1 MKHSQKFL
9 QQRKLIMALPLL
21 ITPFITMIFW
31 ALGGGQVTPSQATPL
46 AGLNLDLPSAH
57 FLNKPETDKLA
68 LYEEMQRDAEKF
80 QDAQENDPYYDL
92 NALSTSL
99 SEKDSSTD
107 ENDTLPH
114 PNKLPHRL
122 KSIDPNEE
130 RVNRKLEELYAE
142 LNKSPQPETM
152 TPVTQPTPDNNQFS
166 QDVDKL
172 ERMMER
178 MHPQLSED
186 PEMQQIDQVL
196 EKILDIQHPER
207 VKEKIQR
214 QSPRIEK
221 KVTSFTTPFDE
232 SWLGTEQSGNTQG
245 SVQPNGFFDL
255 DLQQTQQKKESAIQ
269 AVIHD
274 TQEIISG
281 AIVKMRLQTDLYLNG
296 NQIPKDQ
303 FIYGIA
309 SLSGERLKISISS
322 IQMNNQMIPVS
333 MSVTDLDGLEGIY
346 MPGAIARDAAREAT
360 DQAVQGIE
368 FLSMSP
374 SFGAQ
379 AASAGMQAAKGFL
392 GKKTKLIKVTVKAGY
407 QILLTP
413 NNF

>member
-9 QQRKLIMALPLL
+9 QQRKLMMTLPLL

-31 ALGGGQVTPSQATPL
+31 ALGGGQVTPTQAIT
-46 AGLNLDLPSAH
+46 AGLNLNLPSAQ
-57 FLNKPETDKLA
+57 FLNKTESDKLS
-68 LYEEMQRDAEKF
+68 LYEEMKRDAEKF

-92 NALSTSL
+92 DALSTSVA
-99 SEKDSSTD
+99 ERDSSAYVA
-107 ENDTLPH
+107 
-114 PNKLPHRL
+114 PNNPDITNQPKRL
-122 KSIDPNEE
+122 ESMDPNEE

-142 LNKSPQPETM
+142 LNKSPQPET
-152 TPVTQPTPDNNQFS
+152 TPVTQPTPDNSQFS
-166 QDVDKL
+166 NDVDKL

-214 QSPRIEK
+214 QSPRIEN

-232 SWLGTEQSGNTQG
+232 SWLGTDQSSSAQV

-255 DLQQTQQKKESAIQ
+255 DLQQEQQKSESAIQ
-269 AVIHD
+269 AVIHG
-274 TQEIISG
+274 TQEIVSG

-360 DQAVQGIE
+360 DQAVQGVE

-374 SFGAQ
+374 SFSAQ

-392 GKKTKLIKVTVKAGY
+392 GKKSKLIKVTVKAGY
-407 QILLTP
+407 KVLLIP